1 MENLALSVS
10 LIHNE
15 TPHAHCVLVRKSG
28 SAPQSPGA
36 RLLVQRDGVMHGTI
50 GGGCVEMEVRRLA
63 LNALRN
69 GKAQLHAFRMD
80 EDYGYDDGL
89 ICGGRV
95 WVFIQPEPKQW
106 LPSLQE
112 AQRLQEEGR
121 SGAWTLVAR
130 AQEHVG
136 DAFCVSEEG
145 IVPSPP
151 DLWRE
156 ALQEMCRRALEE
168 DRTLYAPL
176 DEEVEVYVEP
186 VQPQPRLVLV
196 GAGHIAHALAP
207 MASSAGFDVLVI
219 DDRPSFANMER
230 FPTASQ
236 CIVGDIA
243 RSLQQ
248 LPTDSRTYIVIVT
261 RGHRHDA
268 DALRVA
274 LHKQAAYV
282 GMIGSRRK
290 ITVIYRDLLEKGEA
304 TLEQLSRVHA
314 PLGLDI
320 GAETVGEIAVSI
332 LAELVAVRRGKLK
345 GRNGSHIVSMM
356 SLYDLSILGQ

>member
-1 MENLALSVS
+1 MESLALSIS
-10 LIHNE
+10 LAQND

-69 GKAQLHAFRMD
+69 GKAQLHVFRMD
-80 EDYGYDDGL
+80 DDYGYDDGL

-95 WVFIQPEPKQW
+95 WVFIQPEPKRW
-106 LPSLQE
+106 LTSLQA
-112 AQRLQEEGR
+112 AQRLQDAGEK
-121 SGAWTLVAR
+121 GAWVLVT
-130 AQEHVG
+130 QGHEHSG
-136 DAFCVSEEG
+136 DAFCVAEED
-145 IVPSPP
+145 ITPEPP
-151 DLWRE
+151 EEWRE
-156 ALQEMCRRALEE
+156 ALQEASRRALQQ
-168 DRTLYAPL
+168 DKTLYTSL
-176 DEEVEVYVEP
+176 HEGIEVYIEP
-186 VQPQPRLVLV
+186 VQPQPVLVLV

-207 MASSAGFDVLVI
+207 MASAAGFDVLVI
-219 DDRPSFANMER
+219 DDRPSFANSER
-230 FPTASQ
+230 FPTASR

-243 RSLQQ
+243 QSLQE
-248 LPTDSRTYIVIVT
+248 LPADSRTYIVIVT

-274 LHKQAAYV
+274 LHKPAAYV
-282 GMIGSRRK
+282 GMIGSKRK
-290 ITVIYRDLLEKGEA
+290 ITVIYRDLLQRGEA
-304 TLEQLSRVHA
+304 TLEQVANVHA

-332 LAELVAVRRGKLK
+332 LAELVAVRRGKLS
-345 GRNGSHIVSMM
+345 GRINTQIASMM
-356 SLYDLSILGQ
+356 SLYDISNLSQ